1 MPNCKER
8 NLQKYKIKNFYDNK
22 MPNRSFP
29 VQDCRHVATAKSYLG
44 RSKFSD
50 STKKKIAACIN
61 RKAKKLGCNVTKK
74 AKASEDYFPTFKELS
89 HEEKLLYLSDDF
101 YTTRE
106 LVEASIKK
114 PGMDIDYYII

>member
-1 MPNCKER
+1 LIYTPKQEIWERDSPNQKEIFGEMHWPDCK
-8 NLQKYKIKNFYDNK
+8 
-22 MPNRSFP
+22 
-29 VQDCRHVATAKSYLG
+29 HVATAKSYLG

-101 YTTRE
+101 HTTRE